1 VTAAGFYVPGSG
13 PLYGID
19 PRVKLWFSALAV
31 GLCVAVARVDVLT
44 GVLILTHVV
53 LLAGGVPVRRLLG
66 VWRALAPLIVVILIL
81 QPVLAPGSG
90 PTLIALGPVRITAE
104 GLLTG
109 LRYGLRIAAA
119 AFAVLVPI
127 LTTPINLL
135 VRAFEKIG
143 LPYTWALTVGLALR
157 YLGTIGELYETISEA
172 QQARGWDLSEVG
184 FVRRVKGAVPT
195 LIALIVASLR
205 LSDSLA
211 LGLAARG
218 FGLASTHRRTTF
230 RDIAFRP
237 TDWIAL
243 AAVTAVFAAAVIA
256 LIL

>member
-1 VTAAGFYVPGSG
+1 MTAAGFYVPGEG
-13 PLYGID
+13 LLYGID

-53 LLAGGVPVRRLLG
+53 LLAGGVRPRHLLR
-66 VWRALAPLIVVILIL
+66 VWGALAPLIVVILIL
-81 QPVLAPGSG
+81 QPLLAPGAG
-90 PTLIALGPVRITAE
+90 PALAVLGPLRITSA

-135 VRAFEKIG
+135 VRALEKIG

-157 YLGTIGELYETISEA
+157 YLGTIGDLYTTISEA
-172 QQARGWDLSEVG
+172 QQARGWDLSQVG

-218 FGLASTHRRTTF
+218 FGLSSARRRTYF
-230 RDIAFRP
+230 RDIAFRRV
-237 TDWIAL
+237 DWIAL